1 MMLFFRRFLSSKLGA
16 VFALAFLALIAFAFA
31 AGDMAGMSGFGSGGN
46 QRVAKVGGQGVDA
59 AELRQAANS
68 AVESLREENPQ
79 LSMNAFVMQGGLE
92 RVLESMIDR
101 RAIAV
106 FGAEHGIIAS
116 SRLIDSEIAK
126 IGAFRGIDGKF
137 SEDAFRQVLA
147 QRGLSEKLVRADLEQ
162 GLIARQVMEPASFGA
177 KVPRE
182 LATRYASLLREKRSG
197 AIAVLPAMLFAPKDP
212 PTDKELATFYE
223 GHRNQFIR
231 PERRVI
237 RYAAFGDEALKN
249 LPAPTDAEI
258 SAFYEANETRYAASQ
273 TRSLTQLI
281 VPTEAAAR
289 AVIAEV
295 ANGRALEAAA
305 NDKGLSTAKL
315 GPLDKEAMA
324 RDTAPAVAE
333 AAFAATQGALAAPAR
348 SAIGWHVVRIDRI
361 DQRPARSLEQVRGEI
376 VTELGAV
383 NRRKALGDLTARI
396 EEQFEGGGNLAEV
409 AEELGLTL
417 QQTPALTSDGRSYE
431 NPSQEMPPVLS
442 RFVAAAFAMEKPNE
456 PQVAEAEPNSTF
468 VIFDV
473 SDIAPSA
480 AAPLAEIKDDVREV
494 YMLNKGSAAAKEA
507 AEKLVAETGKGVSLA
522 QAAAALKLPIPA
534 VQPVE
539 MNRAELTA
547 QGQRPPPPLAL
558 MFSMAKGTTKILPAG
573 GDRGWFVVSLRD
585 IVTPPQPANDQ
596 IVPTAQRELGQLA
609 GSEYAAGLRRAI
621 RAAVKVEQNPAA
633 IKALRDQLSGGN

>member
-1 MMLFFRRFLSSKLGA
+1 MLLFFRRFLSSKLGA

-31 AGDMAGMSGFGSGGN
+31 AGDMAGMSGFGGGGN
-46 QRVAKVGGQGVDA
+46 QRVAKVGGHGIEG

-68 AVESLREENPQ
+68 AVESLREENPG
-79 LSMNAFVMQGGLE
+79 LSMNAFALQGGLE

-116 SRLIDSEIAK
+116 PRLIDSEIAK

-147 QRGLSEKLVRADLEQ
+147 QRGLSEALVRADLEQ
-162 GLIARQVMEPASFGA
+162 GLIARQILEPASFGA
-177 KVPRE
+177 TVPRE
-182 LATRYASLLREKRSG
+182 LATHYASLLREKRSG
-197 AIAVLPAMLFAPKDP
+197 AIAVLPAILFAPKDP
-212 PTDKELATFYE
+212 PTDQELATFYE

-249 LPAPTDAEI
+249 LPAPADAEI
-258 SAFYEANETRYAASQ
+258 ANFYNANKARYAASEA
-273 TRSLTQLI
+273 RSITQLI
-281 VPTEAAAR
+281 VPTEAAAQ
-289 AVIAEV
+289 AVIAEI
-295 ANGRALEAAA
+295 AKGRTLEAAA
-305 NDKGLSTAKL
+305 SGKGLSTAKL
-315 GPLDKEAMA
+315 GPLDKATFA
-324 RDTAPAVAE
+324 RDTAPAVAD
-333 AAFAATQGALAAPAR
+333 AAFAAAQGALAAPAR
-348 SAIGWHVVRIDRI
+348 STIGWHVVRVDRI
-361 DQRPARSLEQVRGEI
+361 DQRPARSLEQVRAEI
-376 VTELGAV
+376 ATELAAV

-396 EEQFEGGGNLAEV
+396 EEQFENGGNLAE
-409 AEELGLTL
+409 AAKELGLTL
-417 QQTPALTSDGRSYE
+417 QQTPALTSDGKSYE
-431 NPSQEMPPVLS
+431 NPSQELPPVLS
-442 RFVAAAFAMEKPNE
+442 RFVAAAFSMEKRNE

-473 SDIAPSA
+473 SEIAPSA
-480 AAPLAEIKDDVREV
+480 AAPLAEIKDDVRAA
-494 YMLNKGSAAAKEA
+494 YMLSKGAAAAKAA

-522 QAAAALKLPIPA
+522 QAAAALKLAIPP

-539 MNRAELTA
+539 MNRTELTA
-547 QGQRPPPPLAL
+547 QGQRPPPPLML

-573 GDRGWFVVSLRD
+573 GERGWFVVSLKD

-596 IVPTAQRELGQLA
+596 LVPTAQRELGQIA

-621 RAAVKVEQNPAA
+621 RAEVKVEQNPAA
-633 IKALRDQLSGGN
+633 IKAVRDQLSGGN